1 MRVPGIAQRLALI
14 GATVRYPV
22 TTAKDEYKIVQG
34 LEIDSFSAE
43 MIEKT
48 KKELLEER
56 DMVADLLKD

>member
-1 MRVPGIAQRLALI
+1 M
-14 GATVRYPV
+14 